1 MMKLGVAKADIT
13 AFKEGVGML
22 GYGIYYNIME
32 EVATPLFARAFVFK
46 NDTEKVAYVNCEI
59 AFITPSIKRGVVKKL
74 NRKHK
79 ELHYSN
85 QNILL
90 TAQHTHSGPGG
101 YSHHGLYNMNCP
113 GFVIDVYNTIVNGI
127 VEAIIKAE
135 ETLEPVKTFMGKGE
149 FAPDKEVGFQRSIKA
164 YLQNPE
170 AKAIDKNN
178 LHLGIDREMTLL
190 KFVTE
195 SAKIKGAINWFGI
208 HPTSIPN
215 DNTKVCSDNK
225 GYAAQYLEDHL
236 SAENNDFVGAFS
248 QGTAGDVT
256 PRFRYN
262 SKHSRQRGKWD
273 GKFLN
278 DDFKSAQFNGHLQF
292 DKALEIINN
301 LSSKEIENQD
311 LDFGLQYVDFSNI
324 QVNPKFCEGKENVRT
339 SPSCMGVAFLKGTY
353 YDGPGMLEPLGFISK
368 GISRFIKGYE
378 YVKGIFMSKEWRMSI
393 MQKYVAQGDKDI
405 VIETGARK
413 IMGTFNISRLIL
425 PSWLDET
432 VSNLKTFHKRGALD
446 NNPWTP
452 QVLPLQIV
460 KLGNIALCAFP
471 FEITTIAGQRLKK
484 TLEDV
489 LLEGD
494 YDQIILC
501 PYSNAYN
508 GYITTHEEYRV
519 QEYEGGHTVFGEWS
533 LAALQTS
540 FEKLALEMLKPK
552 TERSLSNEVNPLVFT
567 DNELNKFSYF
577 KGQYYISKKK
587 RQEKLASVRAKRKA
601 KLEKRK
607 RKIQDKID
615 RLDQ

>member
-1 MMKLGVAKADIT
+1 MIELGVAKADIT

-32 EVATPLFARAFVFK
+32 EVETPLYARAFVFR
-46 NDTEKVAYVNCEI
+46 NDHTKIAYVNCEI

-74 NRKHK
+74 TRKHK
-79 ELHYSN
+79 ELGYTN

-90 TAQHTHSGPGG
+90 NAQHTHSGPGG

-113 GFVIDVYNTIVNGI
+113 GFVIDVYNHIVDGI
-127 VEAIIKAE
+127 VDAIVKAE
-135 ETLEPVKTFMGKGE
+135 ANFESVKMFIGKSE

-170 AKAIDKNN
+170 AKNIDKDS

-190 KFVTE
+190 KFVNQSSTL
-195 SAKIKGAINWFGI
+195 KGAINWFGI
-208 HPTSIPN
+208 HPTSLPN
-215 DNTKVCSDNK
+215 TNTKVCSDNK
-225 GYAAQYLEDHL
+225 GYAAQYLEDEL
-236 SAENNDFVGAFS
+236 SKENNDFVGAFA
-248 QGTAGDVT
+248 QGTCGDVT
-256 PRFRYN
+256 PRFKFN
-262 SKHSRQRGKWD
+262 PKHSRQRGKWD

-278 DDFKSAQFNGHLQF
+278 DDFKSAQYNGHLQF
-292 DKALEIINN
+292 EKALEIIED
-301 LSSKEIENQD
+301 LSTKEIENND
-311 LDFGLQYVDFSNI
+311 LDFGLQYVDFGNV
-324 QVNPKFCEGKENVRT
+324 QVNSKFCEGKENVRT

-368 GISRFIKGYE
+368 GLSRFMKGYE
-378 YVKGIFMSKEWRMSI
+378 YIKALFMPKEWRMAM
-393 MQKYVAQGDKDI
+393 MQKYIAQGAKDI

-413 IMGTFNISRLIL
+413 IMGTFDISNLIL

-452 QVLPLQIV
+452 QVLPLQII
-460 KLGNIALCAFP
+460 KLGDMALCAFP

-484 TLEDV
+484 TLEDI
-489 LLEGD
+489 LLGD
-494 YDQIILC
+494 AYKQVILC

-508 GYITTHEEYRV
+508 GYITTHEEYQV

-533 LAALQTS
+533 LAALQTE
-540 FEKLALEMLKPK
+540 FEKLAIEMLKPEK
-552 TERSLSNEVNPLVFT
+552 ERSLSNDVNPRVFS
-567 DNELNKFSYF
+567 DDDLHKFKYF
-577 KGQYYISKKK
+577 KGQYFISKKK
-587 RQEKLASVRAKRKA
+587 RKEKLEKVRARRKA

-607 RKIQDKID
+607 TKIQKKID
-615 RLDQ
+615 KLD